1 MPAQPFLRKR
11 REPASVKVA
20 WRIILPILVFSI
32 AGSIPSFADAPGDPQ
47 AVAENGGL
55 WTAKDGSPTYRITKD
70 GTVDWGTFIG
80 YLRYNDTCMRCHGPD
95 GEGSSYAPALVSSLK
110 NINYSQFIADVAAG
124 VKSVNTAQQ
133 LVMPAFANDKN
144 VMCFITEIYSYLR
157 ARSTDALG
165 RGRPQK
171 NDPSPAGFDDA
182 SYKCLGIPQ

>member
-1 MPAQPFLRKR
+1 M
-11 REPASVKVA
+11 KVD
-20 WRIILPILVFSI
+20 WRVILTILALSIMGSI
-32 AGSIPSFADAPGDPQ
+32 ASFAGSLGDPQ
-47 AVAENGGL
+47 PVAQNGGL
-55 WTAKDGSPTYRITKD
+55 WTAKDGSPTYRISKD

-95 GEGSSYAPALVSSLK
+95 GEGSSYAPALGASLK

-144 VMCFITEIYSYLR
+144 VMCFISEIYSYLR
-157 ARSTDALG
+157 ARSTGALG

-171 NDPSPAGFDDA
+171 NDPSPAGFDEA